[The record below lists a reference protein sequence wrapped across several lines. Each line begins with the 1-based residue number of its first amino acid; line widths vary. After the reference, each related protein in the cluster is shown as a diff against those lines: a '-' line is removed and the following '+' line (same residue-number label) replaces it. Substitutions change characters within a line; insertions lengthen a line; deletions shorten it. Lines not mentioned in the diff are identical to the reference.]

1 MLIIKDFDICDC
13 CGAYFTDE
21 GYCANGHLK
30 IKESQMVKTLEEIQ
44 HDKLVKVLK
53 QEYVHKKYYCG
64 IKTWYTPAL
73 LRRRIGH
80 YKLILKLWK
89 EYKKFENV

>member
-1 MLIIKDFDICDC
+1 MKYPRTKQDILYDMLC
-13 CGAYFTDE
+13 
-21 GYCANGHLK
+21 
-30 IKESQMVKTLEEIQ
+30 
-44 HDKLVKVLK
+44 KVLI
-53 QEYVHKKYYCG
+53 QEHVHKKYYRG

-73 LRRRIGH
+73 LRKRIGH